1 MEIRLKAS
9 LLSDISKNN
18 KKTNNGMPSE
28 EKIKRLIEHYRK
40 GRYKEAEEQAVLM
53 TQQFPSFMIGWKALG
68 AVLAQKGRV
77 SDALFANEKAV
88 ALSPQDAENHN
99 REKVDYES
107 VQSVMKDLD
116 KTSLSNA
123 MKRSI

>member
-1 MEIRLKAS
+1 
-9 LLSDISKNN
+9 
-18 KKTNNGMPSE
+18 MPSK

-40 GRYKEAEEQAVLM
+40 GRYEEAEEQAVLM

-68 AVLAQKGRV
+68 AVLAQKGRI